1 MNNHYAEDKPT
12 PTDALVTTPSLTLST
27 AATTTYNHKKL
38 GKMLQ
43 LIREV

>member
-12 PTDALVTTPSLTLST
+12 PTDALVTIPSLTLLT

-38 GKMLQ
+38 GKN
-43 LIREV
+43 VTTY